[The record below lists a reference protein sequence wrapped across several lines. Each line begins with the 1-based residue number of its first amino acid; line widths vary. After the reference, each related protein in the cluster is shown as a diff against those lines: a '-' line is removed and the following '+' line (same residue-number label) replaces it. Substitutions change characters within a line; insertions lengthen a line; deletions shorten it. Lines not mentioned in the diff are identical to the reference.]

1 MRKRTSRVLSF
12 DGLGYIVAS
21 TLRPKSANYVPRN
34 RHQHHPDL
42 VEGQAG
48 LPEPDFDHVAVVPVA
63 PFLAVK
69 KDPTA
74 FAGIMEQKAQELIAE
89 WVKRNTGLNPKDR
102 VIAERSFV
110 LHKHTYNVRGVLEHT
125 QIEYQL
131 SLFGYTL
138 DSQKVEAL
146 VPPEIRNI
154 KASHVA
160 TRSFRIPP
168 DSFYFLSFSCASK
181 CALVS
186 LPRTLW
192 TSLTSALRESSTRT
206 DTRSPWPTC

>member
-21 TLRPKSANYVPRN
+21 TLRPKSANYVPRH
-34 RHQHHPDL
+34 RQHQEL

-69 KDPTA
+69 KDPIA
-74 FAGIMEQKAQELIAE
+74 FAGLLEQKARELIAE
-89 WVKRNTGLNPKDR
+89 WVQLNTGLNPKDR
-102 VIAERSFV
+102 VLAERSFI

-125 QIEYQL
+125 QIEYQF

-146 VPPEIRNI
+146 EPPEIRNI
-154 KASHVA
+154 KASLVA
-160 TRSFRIPP
+160 THSFIGFVQTVCIF
-168 DSFYFLSFSCASK
+168 SLS
-181 CALVS
+181 VVHQ
-186 LPRTLW
+186 
-192 TSLTSALRESSTRT
+192 SAR
-206 DTRSPWPTC
+206 